1 MRHHRRAQHTSQM
14 GCPLAVGAGDE
25 RGRHTR
31 RNAQGLQEDTKD
43 RVEDSDACCEGVL
56 WKARRRCR
64 AVRENSNLL
73 QQTHLPVHI
82 HIYYQDPIYRDM
94 LHALTRHARIRMC
107 IRTQTRRLRAS
118 AQQPAQIPPWFAGLM
133 GQARKTRHRI
143 RGRCSHP
150 LLLDPLVQKQAGP
163 WWYYARF
170 NETRR
175 GGPNSAAAVVDMTG
189 N

>member
-1 MRHHRRAQHTSQM
+1 MR
-14 GCPLAVGAGDE
+14 GGA
-25 RGRHTR
+25 TP

-94 LHALTRHARIRMC
+94 LHALTRHAG
-107 IRTQTRRLRAS
+107 IRTSVRT
-118 AQQPAQIPPWFAGLM
+118 
-133 GQARKTRHRI
+133 
-143 RGRCSHP
+143 
-150 LLLDPLVQKQAGP
+150 
-163 WWYYARF
+163 
-170 NETRR
+170 
-175 GGPNSAAAVVDMTG
+175 
-189 N
+189 